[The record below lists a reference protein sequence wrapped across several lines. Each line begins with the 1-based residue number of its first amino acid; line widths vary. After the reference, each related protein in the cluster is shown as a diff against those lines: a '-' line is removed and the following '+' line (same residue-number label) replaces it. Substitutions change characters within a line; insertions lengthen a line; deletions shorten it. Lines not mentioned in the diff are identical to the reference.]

1 MRAYVHVCAV
11 VGGERGVGGWIL
23 LAQGGNDTRWL
34 GEGEG

>member
-11 VGGERGVGGWIL
+11 VGGEGGWVL
-23 LAQGGNDTRWL
+23 LAQGGNDTRRWL